1 MTARAGPGGAHPCPM
16 GVTYAKSGWE
26 NMTDETQ
33 DKFEG
38 FIVEM
43 RGELRTIDVRLSR
56 IETILPTFATK
67 VDLEAVKADL
77 ESVKAIIPTLATKA
91 DLAKLE
97 STMLKWFVSTA
108 LTLAGIA
115 FATAKFVH

>member
-1 MTARAGPGGAHPCPM
+1 
-16 GVTYAKSGWE
+16 
-26 NMTDETQ
+26 MTDETQ
-33 DKFEG
+33 EKLEG

-77 ESVKAIIPTLATKA
+77 ESVKAIIPMLATKA

-108 LTLAGIA
+108 LTLTSSA
-115 FATAKFVH
+115 FAIAKFVH

>member
-1 MTARAGPGGAHPCPM
+1 
-16 GVTYAKSGWE
+16 
-26 NMTDETQ
+26 MTDETQ
-33 DKFEG
+33 DRLEG
-38 FIVEM
+38 FIVEV

-67 VDLEAVKADL
+67 VDLEAIKADL

-97 STMLKWFVSTA
+97 STMLKWFVGTTVV
-108 LTLAGIA
+108 LTIANAIIA
-115 FATAKFVH
+115 FTIAKLVH